1 MISEPLFQRIDCLNL
16 PVGDL
21 EEALEFY
28 RDKLGH
34 SVIWKTEHSVGLR
47 FPDDEAEL
55 VIRLEKRSPETDITV
70 KSVIDAT
77 KRFSEAGGKVVVPPF
92 DIQIGKC
99 VVVEDPWGNRLVL
112 LDYSKGLL
120 ETDEEDNVTG
130 NSPS

>member
-1 MISEPLFQRIDCLNL
+1 MTKPLFQSLDCLNL
-16 PVGDL
+16 PVPDL

-34 SVIWKTEHSVGLR
+34 SLIWKTDNSAGLR
-47 FPDDEAEL
+47 LHNDEAEL
-55 VIRLEKRSPETDITV
+55 VIRTEKRPPETDISV
-70 KSVIDAT
+70 ESVIDAT
-77 KRFSEAGGKVVVPPF
+77 KRFIEAGGSIVVPPF

-112 LDYSKGLL
+112 LDCSKGLL
-120 ETDEEDNVTG
+120 ETDEEGNVVD